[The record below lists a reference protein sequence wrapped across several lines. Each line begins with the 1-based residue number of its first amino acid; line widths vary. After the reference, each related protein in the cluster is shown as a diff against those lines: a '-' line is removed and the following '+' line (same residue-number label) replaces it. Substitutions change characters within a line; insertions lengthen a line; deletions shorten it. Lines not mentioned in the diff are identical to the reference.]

1 MDCQCLIHPFQ
12 NDPGTSQSQRVMDNL
27 LSGAAKID
35 ARTLADLLNYF
46 VQMSRH
52 INYYDLKLNVN
63 DWQPFFKNSVP
74 FTLASIIKFPLQNT
88 ETNLEL
94 YKSIFEKKPS
104 PAGLQLMCFF
114 DLLPFY

>member
-1 MDCQCLIHPFQ
+1 MDCECLIHPFQ

-52 INYYDLKLNVN
+52 INYYDL
-63 DWQPFFKNSVP
+63 Q
-74 FTLASIIKFPLQNT
+74 IKC
-88 ETNLEL
+88 
-94 YKSIFEKKPS
+94 K
-104 PAGLQLMCFF
+104 
-114 DLLPFY
+114 